1 MLVGANLTSTL
12 LQLKKSNNSSATGFP
27 NIKQQLN
34 RDRQIIKTLGI
45 IDKKNGLVVEEILEE
60 DEESDH
66 EVKNPIQERLE
77 KIKQPRNSTSSSED
91 DGDEEDSE
99 IKDNELEL
107 ER

>member
-1 MLVGANLTSTL
+1 M
-12 LQLKKSNNSSATGFP
+12 
-27 NIKQQLN
+27 
-34 RDRQIIKTLGI
+34 
-45 IDKKNGLVVEEILEE
+45 VEEILEE